1 MNVYHR
7 RSGSRNS
14 RSHFERWLILSH
26 YEFSPAKDLARDE
39 QSGVVYLTNKRRF
52 DLELG
57 ARRIEAIQRG
67 VVNYFLS
74 RDEDNQRMVMMRQMA
89 RMGGYGHGAVA
100 AAPRRHR
107 SASPNAMMRI
117 PRQIVAPRRAYLQGF
132 Y

>member
-1 MNVYHR
+1 M
-7 RSGSRNS
+7 
-14 RSHFERWLILSH
+14 LSH
-26 YEFSPAKDLARDE
+26 YGFSPAKDLARDE
-39 QSGVVYLTNKRRF
+39 QSGVIYLTNKRRF

-57 ARRIEAIQRG
+57 ARRIGAIQRG

-74 RDEDNQRMVMMRQMA
+74 RDEDNQRMMMMRQMA
-89 RMGGYGHGAVA
+89 QMGRYGHGAV

-117 PRQIVAPRRAYLQGF
+117 PRQFVAPRRDYLQGF